1 MLLLDSRNL
10 PEPERAGTVASRMA
24 EASRAAVT
32 LAPHERP
39 WARMDLWQLGRLQLF
54 RTASSGIAMSRS
66 ERETHRHETPIVALA
81 VQQHGTARH
90 EQFGHRH
97 EIATDG
103 LMLVDLSEPFA
114 FSWGT
119 RGASRALQ
127 IPVDELALPADVVRS
142 ASTRLATG
150 PLTRLVTQHI
160 IDLFR
165 EADRIAGGPQAAMVG
180 DVSIDLVRAL
190 LSSAAADGRSATRD
204 VLHDTLLARVREFVR
219 QNLRHPELGPRMIAD
234 AHNVSVRHLY
244 ERCAGAGISLEQLII
259 TRRLQG
265 ARDALGR
272 PDSSHRTIETI
283 AHEWG
288 FRDATH
294 FGRRF
299 RAAYGT
305 TPGEHR
311 ARAAAPAGRIRARR
325 E

>member
-1 MLLLDSRNL
+1 MRAVRSCDRSSDVPLAGR
-10 PEPERAGTVASRMA
+10 PEGSDGHRLGWFERAPDDRRRRDGVPDRPG
-24 EASRAAVT
+24 E
-32 LAPHERP
+32 HEVG
-39 WARMDLWQLGRLQLF
+39 DLL
-54 RTASSGIAMSRS
+54 
-66 ERETHRHETPIVALA
+66 
-81 VQQHGTARH
+81 
-90 EQFGHRH
+90 
-97 EIATDG
+97 
-103 LMLVDLSEPFA
+103 PFA

-127 IPVDELALPADVVRS
+127 IPVDELALHADVVRS

-150 PLTRLVTQHI
+150 PLTHLVTQHI

-165 EADRIAGGPQAAMVG
+165 EADRIAEGPQAAMVG

-219 QNLRHPELGPRMIAD
+219 QNLRHPGLGPRMIAD
-234 AHNVSVRHLY
+234 AHNVSGRHLY
-244 ERCAGAGISLEQLII
+244 ELCAGAGISLEQLII

-272 PDSSHRTIETI
+272 PDSSHRTI

-299 RAAYGT
+299 RAGYGT